1 MTRGRTYAHA
11 APSAPGPGGGA
22 SAGFTPRG
30 PATWA
35 AAPAMMALALLA
47 AVPAAHANLVT
58 NGGFD
63 IAVPSVGTGGGWTA
77 TANDGNG
84 GWRAT
89 GGNPGGYFII
99 NAAGQAGF
107 DPSIEQVL
115 NGLTIGETYV
125 VTGDFTN
132 RYNCCNASGSA
143 ATLSFGVDITPGGL
157 LTQLAYPGSYP
168 NWYGFSTSFTAT
180 QASHTIRFT
189 AERNGTDTEYAI
201 DNISVLLRVPEPGSF
216 APVGLA
222 LLGLAGVRARQNRH

>member
-1 MTRGRTYAHA
+1 MSTPHDRQDTATTRSWPA
-11 APSAPGPGGGA
+11 AGA
-22 SAGFTPRG
+22 G
-30 PATWA
+30 A
-35 AAPAMMALALLA
+35 ALALALLSGA
-47 AVPAAHANLVT
+47 TVAHANLVT
-58 NGGFD
+58 NGDFEV
-63 IAVPSVGTGGGWTA
+63 AVPNVGTGGGWTG

-89 GGNPGGYFII
+89 GGNTGGYFII
-99 NAAGQAGF
+99 NAAGQVGS

-115 NGLTIGETYV
+115 NGLTVGETYI

-132 RYNCCNASGSA
+132 RYACCNAIGSA

-201 DNISVLLRVPEPGSF
+201 DNISVVQRVPEPTSL
-216 APVGLA
+216 ALVGLA
-222 LLGLAGVRARQNRH
+222 LLGLAGLRSGHGRR